1 MKKTVPKHI
10 IIKLLKTR
18 DGEHLK
24 SSQISKDLLQT
35 EDKEKDDCGFHTSNS
50 AKKKKAEQ
58 CLESPKRKE
67 FT

>member
-1 MKKTVPKHI
+1 MPGHI
-10 IIKLLKTR
+10 IIELLETR

-24 SSQISKDLLQT
+24 SSQISKDLLHT
-35 EDKEKDDCGFHTSNS
+35 EDKEKDDCRFLISNH
-50 AKKKKAEQ
+50 AKKKTAEQ